1 MFIKLKKKYIIII
14 ECIKSIIIYKMK
26 QFFEQIKPEDP
37 FDCKVTVG
45 DGDRCDPTKVQNG
58 SLIYRPARLIILDA
72 KDLCLRNQDL
82 YNACEDSD
90 ITVAPNL
97 LRKQCW
103 TPDQYARTKKVTV
116 KEMQELIM
124 TDIGDC
130 ICKVVFNKLPDA
142 NDMATLLQE
151 GSQQIE
157 DLETTDAEKHKLYK
171 KLFERVQKGDIRIMR
186 GYVLKIDVATGL
198 VRFLDADLEANGER
212 AFYMKNVLEITLRLT
227 KYVLYR

>member
-1 MFIKLKKKYIIII
+1 
-14 ECIKSIIIYKMK
+14 MK

-45 DGDRCDPTKVQNG
+45 YGERCDPTKVQNG
-58 SLIYRPARLIILDA
+58 SLIYRPARLVVLDTN
-72 KDLCLRNQDL
+72 DLCLRNQDL
-82 YNACEDSD
+82 YNAGEDSD
-90 ITVAPNL
+90 IMVGPNL

-186 GYVLKIDVATGL
+186 GYVLKIDAATGL

-212 AFYMKNVLEITLRLT
+212 AFYMKNVLELTLRLT
-227 KYVLYR
+227 KYVLVK

>member
-1 MFIKLKKKYIIII
+1 
-14 ECIKSIIIYKMK
+14 MK
-26 QFFEQIKPEDP
+26 QFFEVAKPEDP

-45 DGDRCDPTKVQNG
+45 DGDRCDPTKIQTG
-58 SLIYRPARLIILDA
+58 CLLYRPARLIILDA
-72 KDLCLRNQDL
+72 NDLCLRNQDL
-82 YNACEDSD
+82 YDAGEDSD

-103 TPDQYARTKKVTV
+103 TPDQYARTKKVTA
-116 KEMQELIM
+116 KEMQELI
-124 TDIGDC
+124 TNEIGDC

-157 DLETTDAEKHKLYK
+157 DLMTTDAEKHKLYK
-171 KLFERVQKGDIRIMR
+171 KLFERVQKGEIRIMR

-198 VRFLDADLEANGER
+198 VRFLDADIEANGDKPER

-227 KYVLYR
+227 KYVLVK